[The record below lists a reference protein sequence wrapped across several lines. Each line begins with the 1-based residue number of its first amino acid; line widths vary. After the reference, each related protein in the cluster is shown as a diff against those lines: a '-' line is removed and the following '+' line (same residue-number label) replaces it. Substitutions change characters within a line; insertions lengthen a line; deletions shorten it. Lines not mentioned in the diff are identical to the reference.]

1 MRSPWKVCRGRRQG
15 PPQGQYISRDREVFI
30 GMLPKYKDTTR
41 QVRHL
46 LPGLIHSTNN
56 YGDKDLDVH
65 IPDASQ
71 VGRPPLPPGSVS
83 LDQGFRHHSA
93 LSVKPCGSTE
103 KTQERASEHGDQ
115 QEGRPDLDRESTDR
129 GNEQR
134 LRHRGG
140 SNERSR
146 TPVLRV
152 PEGDGGEG

>member
-1 MRSPWKVCRGRRQG
+1 M
-15 PPQGQYISRDREVFI
+15 
-30 GMLPKYKDTTR
+30 
-41 QVRHL
+41 
-46 LPGLIHSTNN
+46 
-56 YGDKDLDVH
+56 
-65 IPDASQ
+65 
-71 VGRPPLPPGSVS
+71 
-83 LDQGFRHHSA
+83 
-93 LSVKPCGSTE
+93 KPCGSTE

-152 PEGDGGEG
+152 PEGDGGEGSAEKVLQGMKAENVSDLARDTFL